1 MSSHPSE
8 GSGTNDTTTGG
19 HASQTRSRRAK
30 VWEFFE
36 QELIEVDGVLKAVCK
51 YCRLQMVSGKSGTNS
66 LRNHIVEHCPQIT
79 EEDRQ
84 RFIATLKKEPSEGSF
99 VFDPQRTRELLV
111 KWCIHAEVPFN
122 KFDDPYFP
130 PLMESMQPT
139 LKVVGRQTLRNDCV
153 GAYERAAQEL
163 RVELQNLDS
172 RICFTSDLWT
182 SNQKLGYLCLT
193 AHYIDSNF
201 VLHKKIIAFRDVKY
215 PHTGL
220 AIEEALTKCLKEWGI
235 HRKMFTITLDNASN
249 NKAACDLL
257 QENGKADLL
266 FGGEHLLVRCC
277 AHILNILV
285 QDGIGIAHKAI
296 EKIRDLIRHI
306 YSSPGRIQ
314 AFNEIAGRAGLAEKA
329 GLILDVPNWWNSTH
343 AMIVQAIEYKAVL
356 TRYATA
362 QNQPLPTDEEWS
374 DAKAIGEY
382 LGAFEEATRAF
393 SADRTPT
400 SHLFLYNLLCVHQA
414 LADTEWQVNQV
425 LKNLASAMVN
435 KFDKYWDGNYNIAL
449 VIASLLDPT
458 KKMDF
463 LEFFYEEVCKDFD
476 SYDKSLESAKTWF
489 TNYFEKYEEL
499 VRSRSNEHPWSRASA
514 ARSVGSPVLGKR
526 KVQEQFAKFRSMR
539 RGSNAEKSELDAYLE
554 EKHVRE
560 DENFEIL
567 SWWKTNS
574 NKYPVLSA
582 MARDFLAIP
591 VSTVSSESAFSCG
604 GRILCDSRSSLTPK
618 AVEALVCMKDWLYQY
633 PNNEVKNRPDYCCER
648 RGGHFDVLK
657 GADSSTFDQF
667 LLN

>member
-66 LRNHIVEHCPQIT
+66 LRNHIAEHCPQIT

-99 VFDPQRTRELLV
+99 VFDPRRTRELLV

-139 LKVVGRQTLRNDCV
+139 IKVVGRQTLRNDCV

-220 AIEEALTKCLKEWGI
+220 AIEEA
-235 HRKMFTITLDNASN
+235 
-249 NKAACDLL
+249 
-257 QENGKADLL
+257 
-266 FGGEHLLVRCC
+266 
-277 AHILNILV
+277 
-285 QDGIGIAHKAI
+285 
-296 EKIRDLIRHI
+296 
-306 YSSPGRIQ
+306 
-314 AFNEIAGRAGLAEKA
+314 
-329 GLILDVPNWWNSTH
+329 
-343 AMIVQAIEYKAVL
+343 
-356 TRYATA
+356 
-362 QNQPLPTDEEWS
+362 
-374 DAKAIGEY
+374 
-382 LGAFEEATRAF
+382 
-393 SADRTPT
+393 
-400 SHLFLYNLLCVHQA
+400 
-414 LADTEWQVNQV
+414 
-425 LKNLASAMVN
+425 
-435 KFDKYWDGNYNIAL
+435 
-449 VIASLLDPT
+449 
-458 KKMDF
+458 
-463 LEFFYEEVCKDFD
+463 
-476 SYDKSLESAKTWF
+476 
-489 TNYFEKYEEL
+489 

-633 PNNEVKNRPDYCCER
+633 PNNEVKNRHDYCCER

-657 GADSSTFDQF
+657 GRRFF
-667 LLN
+667 NF